1 MNADRARS
9 LDGRVAIVTGASRGI
24 GQAIAEEFARCGAD
38 VAIFDVDLDRGE
50 EVAENVARVAGVR
63 ARCYGVDVSAS
74 RAVDEA
80 VERVARDLGRLDILV
95 NNAGVAHVGP
105 QIQDTTDEHWRQTVD
120 VMQSGVFYCM
130 RAASRHMLEQR
141 TGSIVNVA
149 SIRGF
154 SPKPGRVAYC
164 AAKAA
169 VIMMTKVAAAEWG
182 PHGVRV
188 NAVAPGFVRT
198 GMWEWG
204 VASRVVDEEAAIEFV
219 PARRIGDPD
228 DVAKLVTFLCSDEA
242 SYITGAVHVIDGGA
256 TVSNRA

>member
-1 MNADRARS
+1 MS
-9 LDGRVAIVTGASRGI
+9 LDGKVAVVTGGGQGI
-24 GQAIAEEFARCGAD
+24 GHAIAEGLARAGARI
-38 VAIFDVDLDRGE
+38 VIADLQRAE
-50 EVAENVARVAGVR
+50 EAAAGFED
-63 ARCYGVDVSAS
+63 GIGLTVDVSS
-74 RAVDEA
+74 EGDTQRLVDET
-80 VERVARDLGRLDILV
+80 VARCGRLDILV

-105 QIQDTTDEHWRQTVD
+105 QIQDTTDEQWRQTVD

-204 VASRVVDEEAAIEFV
+204 VASRVVDEEAAIELV

-242 SYITGAVHVIDGGA
+242 SYITGALHVIDGGA